1 MKDKIAKEITKL
13 DLKIEQLKNYIDNTY
28 IEHLDGKIAFEQ
40 YDRLTLKFKG
50 EIEILNEKKLKFLKE
65 LDDIDNTNHKEEQ
78 EKIFRRMQEFLSMQR
93 PSRELL
99 ANLIDKITISE
110 NKTVEIHYR
119 FRAY

>member
-1 MKDKIAKEITKL
+1 MVKL
-13 DLKIEQLKNYIDNTY
+13 P
-28 IEHLDGKIAFEQ
+28 
-40 YDRLTLKFKG
+40 
-50 EIEILNEKKLKFLKE
+50 LNNKKLKFLKE